1 MALKLSRYFKRALYY
16 LQDFSIGMRLS
27 VFVVSQSAEG
37 NSLGESM
44 ARLYLNLT

>member
-1 MALKLSRYFKRALYY
+1 MHLSMF
-16 LQDFSIGMRLS
+16 I
-27 VFVVSQSAEG
+27 VVQSAEG